1 MSINGGHPDPA
12 ASSIASNNPLGGQP
26 PQPPPAK
33 APSAVQDK
41 VVLTDAPGAYASHR
55 RPHP

>member
-12 ASSIASNNPLGGQP
+12 ASSIATNNPSGGQP

-41 VVLTDAPGAYASHR
+41 VFTTDAPGAYASHR
-55 RPHP
+55 RPRP